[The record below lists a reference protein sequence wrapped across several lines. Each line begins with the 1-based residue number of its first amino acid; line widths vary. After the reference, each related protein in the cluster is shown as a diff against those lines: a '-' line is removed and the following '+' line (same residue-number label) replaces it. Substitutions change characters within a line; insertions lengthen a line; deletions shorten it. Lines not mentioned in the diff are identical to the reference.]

1 MYTNYIITNCLIS
14 RKGEHMFI
22 GRSRE
27 LAKLESLYNSDH
39 FEFAVFHGRRRIGK
53 TTLINEF
60 IKDKHAV
67 YYMAVE
73 GTDEKRKSGG
83 SARITVSRPRG
94 ISPSI

>member
-1 MYTNYIITNCLIS
+1 
-14 RKGEHMFI
+14 MFI

-73 GTDEKRKSGG
+73 GTKKENLAGLPESPLAVHAVSAPQFSNLKTG
-83 SARITVSRPRG
+83 SYLIHSSEPH
-94 ISPSI
+94 